1 VSTSAFLIIAL
12 LLDNHADLSEP
23 VHSHTRRRADYP
35 EIIDSFLNG
44 VTANYSWTQFPG
56 VDVLMGGGAEN
67 FQPCEDG
74 CSSYK
79 SQDYYQLFAERGYS
93 VVQDKDELDGA
104 SASEKLLGIFSTG
117 NLDKWLDRNVFP
129 ENTRGNGN
137 SPKNDGTDADN
148 QPGLKAMTMKAI
160 EGTCRPVSAIT
171 GHP

>member
-1 VSTSAFLIIAL
+1 M
-12 LLDNHADLSEP
+12 
-23 VHSHTRRRADYP
+23 
-35 EIIDSFLNG
+35 
-44 VTANYSWTQFPG
+44 
-56 VDVLMGGGAEN
+56 LMGGGAEN

-79 SQDYYQLFAERGYS
+79 DQDYYQLFAERGYS
-93 VVQDKDELDGA
+93 VVQDKDELEGA
-104 SASEKLLGIFSTG
+104 STSEKLLGIFSTG

-160 EGTCRPVSAIT
+160 EGACRPVHAIA
-171 GHP
+171 GRF

>member
-1 VSTSAFLIIAL
+1 MPRCT
-12 LLDNHADLSEP
+12 
-23 VHSHTRRRADYP
+23 HSHTRRRADYP

-44 VTANYSWTQFPG
+44 VTANYSWTRFPG

-79 SQDYYQLFAERGYS
+79 DQDYYQLFAERGYS
-93 VVQDKDELDGA
+93 VVQDKDELEGA
-104 SASEKLLGIFSTG
+104 STSEKLLGIFSTG

-160 EGTCRPVSAIT
+160 EGACRPVHAIA
-171 GHP
+171 GRF